1 MNEVPR
7 LVELG
12 SFQGGT
18 YVQGASMPRKREYPG
33 DSDDDDYRRPHTDW
47 RPPERGRY
55 PNQGGRP
62 PDQGGY
68 PDRGSP

>member
-7 LVELG
+7 LVELV
-12 SFQGGT
+12 SSQGGT
-18 YVQGASMPRKREYPG
+18 YVQGAFVPRRRKYPGG
-33 DSDDDDYRRPHTDW
+33 DSDDDDYRRPDRHQ

-62 PDQGGY
+62 PD
-68 PDRGSP
+68 